1 MKKEEIK
8 KDVILEKILSFID
21 YLTNNIRST
30 MMYFTIFVFVVILFI
45 IYNNNTDKKIL
56 SYNSYSS
63 NNQNNYIDGNEDLSL
78 IGFKNM
84 IETYDESESY
94 NQAFIYLLADALD
107 NKDYDKI
114 NLLINDNK
122 FSTDDNLIQS
132 YYENIISNY
141 YFDIGDNSNAI
152 KYCKNAI
159 NSTLIEEHKNKF
171 LINLLFLHLNNNDYE
186 EAESV
191 LKTLN
196 YDDLTYDLKNKYS
209 DVKSKLKYLS
219 N

>member
-1 MKKEEIK
+1 
-8 KDVILEKILSFID
+8 
-21 YLTNNIRST
+21 
-30 MMYFTIFVFVVILFI
+30 
-45 IYNNNTDKKIL
+45 
-56 SYNSYSS
+56 
-63 NNQNNYIDGNEDLSL
+63 
-78 IGFKNM
+78 M

>member
-132 YYENIISNY
+132 YYENIVSNY